1 MRAALTLRC
10 VAILA
15 SRRPSRRVAMASSPP
30 GADPTDGLDP
40 PGGGSAVAQ
49 VTSGLRRAG
58 TQVKRFGRKILGT
71 AGQALPLPL
80 GNRSGAPLFPDD
92 GPSSPPRVSSAH
104 MDDDGVPTPGGK
116 SRYGRLDPRRLRPT
130 PYADHPTPPEGYVNV
145 WVDNFRRWQKR
156 WLVATTP
163 GVLIFH
169 RRSTKIGP
177 STSVDLTVANVV
189 VSDAPG
195 AHPRQ
200 FLVVTGDAIH
210 RVRALH
216 VSARQPWVDCI
227 KNSAL
232 KFEHARQLVR
242 SRSLARAMPPR
253 PSARASNGSASVS
266 GSASGSVAAL
276 AQGVDRHASP
286 SGVSPSN
293 QTLDPELR
301 RHKLREAFFRPLEP
315 ARRSVALR
323 AEEAREGEKGWAEK
337 IGLVGPGDPTA
348 ADESAT
354 SALASASRE
363 MERTFEMA
371 LEGAIVRC
379 ASAEAECDRLRAQVA
394 RLSAALAEFTGL
406 GGGGEYAPSRSPAT
420 TPPAVAPPSIFHEDT
435 SGQGHARAQGQNAL
449 GKTSVS
455 PVVVTPGES
464 SAFTRALLEKE
475 EDASSSSSEDD
486 SDEYGSVASFV
497 TTGSSFRAAG
507 SAHGGDDAD
516 EYIAAMEVINKH
528 DYFVSAHAAA
538 TGVTPRASEDGDRD
552 RGAVG
557 DDDGSDSDE
566 EAVSEASADDWADDD
581 AAFVPRAR
589 LPAPQPVNQSF
600 SLWDILKQSMGK
612 DLSRI
617 SMPAN
622 INQPLSTLQRMTED
636 FEYLHLL
643 YDAVD
648 GGSGINRM
656 TALVGFVASSYAS
669 WYGRQQKPFAP
680 TLGETYD
687 WTSPDGR
694 VRVVCEQVIYADPP
708 ACAFRATGTTPGGRR
723 FVVDGE
729 GAGISKFWGKYVQ
742 IVVQGG
748 LHMELPDTGETFSWS
763 KASMH
768 VHNVISGRIW
778 IDMVGEVT
786 VLAHKTGESAKFRLL
801 KGKRPEPGKPD
812 VRGKIDGEVYDA
824 AGNRVAHVQGN
835 VLGKVWARPDPTYVP
850 PPGGEAL
857 HERFRVGEGDDSAE
871 AATSTGGFA
880 TPIFEFGGV
889 APDAA
894 RQYGFTRFAITLNEL
909 SPEMLR
915 NLPPTDSRFRPD
927 MRALEDGHPET
938 ASKEKVRVEDR
949 NRALA
954 AARKRAGGRHQP
966 AWFEKRAPTPGGQTW
981 GKHVNF
987 LEHQCALWVYKGGYW
1002 EQRASGEWTSPP
1014 VTTDERF
1021 DIFDL
1026 DAQYQSTR
1034 KERRRRSGAA

>member
-1 MRAALTLRC
+1 
-10 VAILA
+10 
-15 SRRPSRRVAMASSPP
+15 
-30 GADPTDGLDP
+30 
-40 PGGGSAVAQ
+40 
-49 VTSGLRRAG
+49 
-58 TQVKRFGRKILGT
+58 
-71 AGQALPLPL
+71 
-80 GNRSGAPLFPDD
+80 
-92 GPSSPPRVSSAH
+92 
-104 MDDDGVPTPGGK
+104 
-116 SRYGRLDPRRLRPT
+116 
-130 PYADHPTPPEGYVNV
+130 
-145 WVDNFRRWQKR
+145 
-156 WLVATTP
+156 
-163 GVLIFH
+163 
-169 RRSTKIGP
+169 
-177 STSVDLTVANVV
+177 
-189 VSDAPG
+189 
-195 AHPRQ
+195 
-200 FLVVTGDAIH
+200 
-210 RVRALH
+210 
-216 VSARQPWVDCI
+216 
-227 KNSAL
+227 
-232 KFEHARQLVR
+232 
-242 SRSLARAMPPR
+242 
-253 PSARASNGSASVS
+253 
-266 GSASGSVAAL
+266 
-276 AQGVDRHASP
+276 
-286 SGVSPSN
+286 
-293 QTLDPELR
+293 
-301 RHKLREAFFRPLEP
+301 
-315 ARRSVALR
+315 
-323 AEEAREGEKGWAEK
+323 
-337 IGLVGPGDPTA
+337 
-348 ADESAT
+348 
-354 SALASASRE
+354 
-363 MERTFEMA
+363 
-371 LEGAIVRC
+371 
-379 ASAEAECDRLRAQVA
+379 
-394 RLSAALAEFTGL
+394 
-406 GGGGEYAPSRSPAT
+406 
-420 TPPAVAPPSIFHEDT
+420 
-435 SGQGHARAQGQNAL
+435 
-449 GKTSVS
+449 
-455 PVVVTPGES
+455 
-464 SAFTRALLEKE
+464 
-475 EDASSSSSEDD
+475 
-486 SDEYGSVASFV
+486 
-497 TTGSSFRAAG
+497 
-507 SAHGGDDAD
+507 
-516 EYIAAMEVINKH
+516 
-528 DYFVSAHAAA
+528 
-538 TGVTPRASEDGDRD
+538 
-552 RGAVG
+552 
-557 DDDGSDSDE
+557 
-566 EAVSEASADDWADDD
+566 
-581 AAFVPRAR
+581 
-589 LPAPQPVNQSF
+589 
-600 SLWDILKQSMGK
+600 
-612 DLSRI
+612 
-617 SMPAN
+617 
-622 INQPLSTLQRMTED
+622 MTED

-824 AGNRVAHVQGN
+824 AGNCVAHVQGN

-987 LEHQCALWVYKGGYW
+987 LEHQCALWVYKGDTGNSA
-1002 EQRASGEWTSPP
+1002 RAG
-1014 VTTDERF
+1014 V
-1021 DIFDL
+1021 DL
-1026 DAQYQSTR
+1026 AAGDDGREVRHLRPRRAVSVDAKGT
-1034 KERRRRSGAA
+1034 KEAKRRRVTYPSVVTHYNMPWSPCAWWCMIFHSSPCTSKTLVAASIPTPASEFTFSTHVTNPHPSAACTRTCSAETSMPAPGGMVEKTMSQLSRTWSAPLMHALPGWRHWTWSPTPHTRRIASASAVRNA

>member
-1 MRAALTLRC
+1 M
-10 VAILA
+10 
-15 SRRPSRRVAMASSPP
+15 
-30 GADPTDGLDP
+30 
-40 PGGGSAVAQ
+40 
-49 VTSGLRRAG
+49 
-58 TQVKRFGRKILGT
+58 
-71 AGQALPLPL
+71 
-80 GNRSGAPLFPDD
+80 
-92 GPSSPPRVSSAH
+92 
-104 MDDDGVPTPGGK
+104 
-116 SRYGRLDPRRLRPT
+116 
-130 PYADHPTPPEGYVNV
+130 
-145 WVDNFRRWQKR
+145 
-156 WLVATTP
+156 
-163 GVLIFH
+163 
-169 RRSTKIGP
+169 
-177 STSVDLTVANVV
+177 
-189 VSDAPG
+189 
-195 AHPRQ
+195 
-200 FLVVTGDAIH
+200 
-210 RVRALH
+210 
-216 VSARQPWVDCI
+216 
-227 KNSAL
+227 
-232 KFEHARQLVR
+232 
-242 SRSLARAMPPR
+242 
-253 PSARASNGSASVS
+253 
-266 GSASGSVAAL
+266 
-276 AQGVDRHASP
+276 
-286 SGVSPSN
+286 
-293 QTLDPELR
+293 
-301 RHKLREAFFRPLEP
+301 
-315 ARRSVALR
+315 
-323 AEEAREGEKGWAEK
+323 
-337 IGLVGPGDPTA
+337 
-348 ADESAT
+348 
-354 SALASASRE
+354 
-363 MERTFEMA
+363 
-371 LEGAIVRC
+371 
-379 ASAEAECDRLRAQVA
+379 
-394 RLSAALAEFTGL
+394 
-406 GGGGEYAPSRSPAT
+406 
-420 TPPAVAPPSIFHEDT
+420 
-435 SGQGHARAQGQNAL
+435 
-449 GKTSVS
+449 
-455 PVVVTPGES
+455 
-464 SAFTRALLEKE
+464 
-475 EDASSSSSEDD
+475 
-486 SDEYGSVASFV
+486 ASFV

-552 RGAVG
+552 RDTVG

-656 TALVGFVASSYAS
+656 TALAGFVASSYAS

-801 KGKRPEPGKPD
+801 KGKTTEPASPTSAERSTERCTTPREIASRTSRETSSAKCGHD
-812 VRGKIDGEVYDA
+812 RIRRTSRRRA
-824 AGNRVAHVQGN
+824 ARRSTSDFASARETTRRRRRRRRVASRRPSSSSRGGAGRRAAVRLHAFRHHAQRA
-835 VLGKVWARPDPTYVP
+835 LAR
-850 PPGGEAL
+850 
-857 HERFRVGEGDDSAE
+857 
-871 AATSTGGFA
+871 
-880 TPIFEFGGV
+880 
-889 APDAA
+889 DA
-894 RQYGFTRFAITLNEL
+894 
-909 SPEMLR
+909 SKP
-915 NLPPTDSRFRPD
+915 PPTDSRFRPD

-987 LEHQCALWVYKGGYW
+987 WSISARCGCTRGDTGNSA
-1002 EQRASGEWTSPP
+1002 RAGEGP
-1014 VTTDERF
+1014 
-1021 DIFDL
+1021 
-1026 DAQYQSTR
+1026 
-1034 KERRRRSGAA
+1034 RRR

>member
-1 MRAALTLRC
+1 
-10 VAILA
+10 
-15 SRRPSRRVAMASSPP
+15 
-30 GADPTDGLDP
+30 
-40 PGGGSAVAQ
+40 
-49 VTSGLRRAG
+49 
-58 TQVKRFGRKILGT
+58 
-71 AGQALPLPL
+71 
-80 GNRSGAPLFPDD
+80 
-92 GPSSPPRVSSAH
+92 

-337 IGLVGPGDPTA
+337 IGLVGPGDPAA

-363 MERTFEMA
+363 MERHFETA
-371 LEGAIVRC
+371 LEGAIGRC

-435 SGQGHARAQGQNAL
+435 SGQGHARAQGQNAP

-475 EDASSSSSEDD
+475 EDASSSSSEHD

-528 DYFVSAHAAA
+528 DYFVRG
-538 TGVTPRASEDGDRD
+538 TRRGGGVTPRASEDGDRD
-552 RGAVG
+552 RDTVG

-589 LPAPQPVNQSF
+589 L
-600 SLWDILKQSMGK
+600 
-612 DLSRI
+612 
-617 SMPAN
+617 
-622 INQPLSTLQRMTED
+622 
-636 FEYLHLL
+636 
-643 YDAVD
+643 
-648 GGSGINRM
+648 
-656 TALVGFVASSYAS
+656 
-669 WYGRQQKPFAP
+669 
-680 TLGETYD
+680 
-687 WTSPDGR
+687 
-694 VRVVCEQVIYADPP
+694 
-708 ACAFRATGTTPGGRR
+708 
-723 FVVDGE
+723 
-729 GAGISKFWGKYVQ
+729 
-742 IVVQGG
+742 
-748 LHMELPDTGETFSWS
+748 
-763 KASMH
+763 
-768 VHNVISGRIW
+768 
-778 IDMVGEVT
+778 
-786 VLAHKTGESAKFRLL
+786 
-801 KGKRPEPGKPD
+801 
-812 VRGKIDGEVYDA
+812 
-824 AGNRVAHVQGN
+824 
-835 VLGKVWARPDPTYVP
+835 
-850 PPGGEAL
+850 
-857 HERFRVGEGDDSAE
+857 
-871 AATSTGGFA
+871 
-880 TPIFEFGGV
+880 
-889 APDAA
+889 
-894 RQYGFTRFAITLNEL
+894 
-909 SPEMLR
+909 
-915 NLPPTDSRFRPD
+915 
-927 MRALEDGHPET
+927 
-938 ASKEKVRVEDR
+938 
-949 NRALA
+949 
-954 AARKRAGGRHQP
+954 
-966 AWFEKRAPTPGGQTW
+966 
-981 GKHVNF
+981 
-987 LEHQCALWVYKGGYW
+987 
-1002 EQRASGEWTSPP
+1002 
-1014 VTTDERF
+1014 
-1021 DIFDL
+1021 
-1026 DAQYQSTR
+1026 
-1034 KERRRRSGAA
+1034 RRRSP

>member
-1 MRAALTLRC
+1 
-10 VAILA
+10 
-15 SRRPSRRVAMASSPP
+15 MASSPP
-30 GADPTDGLDP
+30 RADRADGSDP

-58 TQVKRFGRKILGT
+58 TQVKRIGRKILGT

-80 GNRSGAPLFPDD
+80 GNRSGAPLLPDA
-92 GPSSPPRVSSAH
+92 GPWSPPRGSSAH
-104 MDDDGVPTPGGK
+104 TDDDGAPTPGGK

-169 RRSTKIGP
+169 RRSSKIGP

-253 PSARASNGSASVS
+253 PSARTSSGSGSGGSASA
-266 GSASGSVAAL
+266 SAQV
-276 AQGVDRHASP
+276 VDRHASP
-286 SGVSPSN
+286 SGGSPSHPA
-293 QTLDPELR
+293 LDPELR
-301 RHKLREAFFRPLEP
+301 RFILREEYLRPLEP

-323 AEEAREGEKGWAEK
+323 AEEAREREKGWAEK
-337 IGLVGPGDPTA
+337 FGLVGPGDPAA

-354 SALASASRE
+354 GALASASRE
-363 MERTFEMA
+363 MERSFETA
-371 LEGAIVRC
+371 LEGALGRC

-394 RLSAALAEFTGL
+394 RLSSALAEFTGL
-406 GGGGEYAPSRSPAT
+406 GGGVGDHSPSRSPAT
-420 TPPAVAPPSIFHEDT
+420 TPPAVAPPSIFHE
-435 SGQGHARAQGQNAL
+435 HAPGQGQNLVGLAA
-449 GKTSVS
+449 SVS
-455 PVVVTPGES
+455 PKVVTPGEA
-464 SAFTRALLEKE
+464 SAFSRALLEKE
-475 EDASSSSSEDD
+475 EDASSSEDD
-486 SDEYGSVASFV
+486 SDEYGSVASFA

-528 DYFVSAHAAA
+528 DYFMAAA
-538 TGVTPRASEDGDRD
+538 SAASESTPRASEDGDRD
-552 RGAVG
+552 HRAVG
-557 DDDGSDSDE
+557 DDAGSDSDE
-566 EAVSEASADDWADDD
+566 EAVSEASADDWTEGD

-643 YDAVD
+643 YDAID
-648 GGSGINRM
+648 AGSGINRM

-723 FVVDGE
+723 FIVDGE
-729 GAGISKFWGKYVQ
+729 GAGVSKFWGKYVQ
-742 IVVQGG
+742 IMVQGG

-778 IDMVGEVT
+778 IDMVGEVK

-812 VRGKIDGEVYDA
+812 VRGKIEGEVYDA

-835 VLGKVWARPDPTYVP
+835 VLGKVWARPDPEYVP
-850 PPGGEAL
+850 PPDGEAL
-857 HERFRVGEGDDSAE
+857 HPRFRVGDEEDE
-871 AATSTGGFA
+871 TNAATTDETTTTTTPRGSA
-880 TPIFEFGGV
+880 TPIFHFGGV

-927 MRALEDGHPET
+927 MRALEDGHPEA
-938 ASKEKVRVEDR
+938 ASKQKVRVEDR

-954 AARKRAGGRHQP
+954 AARKRAGERYQP

-1002 EQRASGEWTSPP
+1002 EQRAGGEWTSPP

-1034 KERRRRSGAA
+1034 KEHRRRSGTA

>member
-1 MRAALTLRC
+1 
-10 VAILA
+10 
-15 SRRPSRRVAMASSPP
+15 MASSPP

-58 TQVKRFGRKILGT
+58 TQVKRIGRKILGT

-92 GPSSPPRVSSAH
+92 GPLSPPRVSSAH

-189 VSDAPG
+189 VSDAP
-195 AHPRQ
+195 ARTLDSSSSSPA
-200 FLVVTGDAIH
+200 TPSIA
-210 RVRALH
+210 
-216 VSARQPWVDCI
+216 SARSSTSPRD
-227 KNSAL
+227 NRGSTAL
-232 KFEHARQLVR
+232 KTPRSNSNTRDSSCAAEVSRARCHRDLPRGRRTVR
-242 SRSLARAMPPR
+242 RRFRDRLRIGRGARAGRRQARVSLRCVALAPDARPR
-253 PSARASNGSASVS
+253 TSTFQTARGVFSTARARASIGGASRGGSAR
-266 GSASGSVAAL
+266 G
-276 AQGVDRHASP
+276 
-286 SGVSPSN
+286 
-293 QTLDPELR
+293 
-301 RHKLREAFFRPLEP
+301 
-315 ARRSVALR
+315 
-323 AEEAREGEKGWAEK
+323 REGMGGEDWTRRTGRPGGGGRIRDER
-337 IGLVGPGDPTA
+337 VGVREQRDGAPFRDGARGGD
-348 ADESAT
+348 
-354 SALASASRE
+354 RE
-363 MERTFEMA
+363 
-371 LEGAIVRC
+371 VRVGRGGVR
-379 ASAEAECDRLRAQVA
+379 SSPRAQVA

-435 SGQGHARAQGQNAL
+435 SGQGHARAQGQNAP

-528 DYFVSAHAAA
+528 DYFTSAHAAA
-538 TGVTPRASEDGDRD
+538 TGATPRASEDGDRD

-729 GAGISKFWGKYVQ
+729 GAGDFEILGQVRADCGAGRVAHGTSGHGRDLL
-742 IVVQGG
+742 VVQSLHARAQRHQRTHLDRHGG
-748 LHMELPDTGETFSWS
+748 RGDG
-763 KASMH
+763 ARAQD
-768 VHNVISGRIW
+768 GR
-778 IDMVGEVT
+778 VGEVST
-786 VLAHKTGESAKFRLL
+786 AQGETTGTGQARRPAERSTERCATPREIASRTSRETSSAKCGHDRI
-801 KGKRPEPGKPD
+801 R
-812 VRGKIDGEVYDA
+812 RTSRRRA
-824 AGNRVAHVQGN
+824 ARRSTSDFASARETTRRRRRRRRVASRRPSSSSEGWRRTPRGSTASRVSPSRSTSSRQRCFETSRRRTVDSDRTCARWRMATRRRRRRKRFASRIVTERWRRRGN
-835 VLGKVWARPDPTYVP
+835 AR
-850 PPGGEAL
+850 G
-857 HERFRVGEGDDSAE
+857 
-871 AATSTGGFA
+871 A
-880 TPIFEFGGV
+880 TP
-889 APDAA
+889 A
-894 RQYGFTRFAITLNEL
+894 RVVRETRAH
-909 SPEMLR
+909 
-915 NLPPTDSRFRPD
+915 
-927 MRALEDGHPET
+927 A
-938 ASKEKVRVEDR
+938 
-949 NRALA
+949 
-954 AARKRAGGRHQP
+954 
-966 AWFEKRAPTPGGQTW
+966 GGQTW

-1002 EQRASGEWTSPP
+1002 EQRASGGGP
-1014 VTTDERF
+1014 
-1021 DIFDL
+1021 
-1026 DAQYQSTR
+1026 
-1034 KERRRRSGAA
+1034 RRR